1 MNKVDE
7 LNHIRPVRVWITLLR
22 KLAEN
27 EGINQFIDKFMYIVH
42 IFFMEITLLELFQNA
57 RSYCN

>member
-7 LNHIRPVRVWITLLR
+7 LNHITPVRVWITLLR
-22 KLAEN
+22 KLVEN
-27 EGINQFIDKFMYIVH
+27 EGLNQFIDKFMYIVH

-57 RSYCN
+57 KSYCN